1 MQIFISYG
9 LQSEPICLGLL
20 EVLSLL
26 NLSSS
31 NLKEC
36 LLKINLLKVQK
47 KICRTFS
54 YYLLTILQLQIIKT
68 KTC

>member
-47 KICRTFS
+47 KNMSHIF
-54 YYLLTILQLQIIKT
+54 LLLIDYITIANNQN
-68 KTC
+68 

>member
-47 KICRTFS
+47 INMSHIF
-54 YYLLTILQLQIIKT
+54 LLLIDYITIANNQN
-68 KTC
+68 

>member
-26 NLSSS
+26 NLSFS

-47 KICRTFS
+47 INMSHIF
-54 YYLLTILQLQIIKT
+54 LLLIDYITIANNQN
-68 KTC
+68 